1 MLKMMFLKNIC
12 FVKFL
17 RKLCNIATLGSM
29 GSRISCICTHC
40 LNNNTELRILL
51 QGFAFVPEQYNMK
64 NNLSHVVLNSHLL
77 QQQELSRVE

>member
-1 MLKMMFLKNIC
+1 
-12 FVKFL
+12 
-17 RKLCNIATLGSM
+17 M

-77 QQQELSRVE
+77 QQQELSRLELSNKDNCAKNIL